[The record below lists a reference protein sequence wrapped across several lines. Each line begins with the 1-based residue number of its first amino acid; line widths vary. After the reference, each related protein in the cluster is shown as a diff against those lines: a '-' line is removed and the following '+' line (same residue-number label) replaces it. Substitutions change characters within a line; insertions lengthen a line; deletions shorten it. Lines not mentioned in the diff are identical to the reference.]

1 MLMKVAA
8 LVLADT
14 ETHGD
19 MGRIVNALEIAKESQ
34 EAGDEVQIV
43 FDGAG
48 TKWVRELSNADHDAH
63 GLYQAVRES
72 VKGACKF
79 CADAYGVREAVEE
92 EGIELLDDYDDHPS
106 VRSLLQEGYQVL
118 TF

>member
-1 MLMKVAA
+1 MHKVAI

-19 MGRIVNALEIAKESQ
+19 LGRLVNALEVAKEFLDH
-34 EAGDEVQIV
+34 GDEVKIV

-48 TKWVRELSNADHDAH
+48 TKWVPALEDTDHKRHA
-63 GLYQAVRES
+63 LWLS
-72 VKGACKF
+72 VKGSVAGACSYCSVAF
-79 CADAYGVREAVEE
+79 GARDGVEAAGV
-92 EGIELLDDYDDHPS
+92 ELLSEFHDHPS
-106 VRSLLQEGYQVL
+106 VRSLVVQGYQVL